1 MVASS
6 YPLVGQFVS
15 SWPVRILWLP
25 FGRANFRP
33 IAHGAREVR
42 PLQFPVAKTHSLRLP
57 GREQII
63 LTTQSP
69 FGVVGP
75 PVRASHRDPI
85 DRGSC
90 SALAPEKIR
99 KSLKVFFLE
108 PTGNPKFFPVP
119 PYIPRRRGEVLRFSA
134 QIDPRKHPRAS
145 RGGVAIDAGGHSA
158 NLPQVFRAKS
168 PRTPKP
174 P

>member
-1 MVASS
+1 MAADWSAVIELASS
-6 YPLVGQFVS
+6 YP
-15 SWPVRILWLP
+15 LP

-108 PTGNPKFFPVP
+108 PTGNPKFSPVP

-134 QIDPRKHPRAS
+134 QISRKHPRAS